1 VVKTLVSTL
10 RTAPVGLREVH
21 RLCCTL
27 IFIGVSAATAITA
40 NAQSYPAKPV
50 RIVISASP
58 GGNLDLIA
66 RATAQ
71 KLFESLGKPFLVESR
86 AGGSGIIAHETVAKS
101 APDGYTLLVVPAGA
115 HTINPGLFRKLPYDT
130 VRDFTP
136 ISIIARGPLLLVAHP
151 SLNVSSLK
159 ALIALARAKP
169 GQIVAANGGRGT
181 AGHLAL
187 ELLMVRAG
195 VRFLQ
200 VPYKGN
206 APGLVD
212 TVAGHTQ
219 IMVDTP
225 STSIPLVR
233 AGKLKGLGVTSLE
246 RSPLL
251 PDVPSIAESG
261 YPGYEASVFIVLAG
275 PAGLPRDIANRLY
288 TETASMARNPET
300 RQRFAEQG
308 VDMVGSTPEE
318 MRDFVVKDIAKWQK
332 VIREAGIKLE

>member
-1 VVKTLVSTL
+1 VVKVPHPQLKAKSDRV
-10 RTAPVGLREVH
+10 TAVR
-21 RLCCTL
+21 RLCGSL
-27 IFIGVSAATAITA
+27 IFIGLCAAMPLPAL
-40 NAQSYPAKPV
+40 AQVYPAKPV

-71 KLFESLGKPFLVESR
+71 KLSESLGKPFVVESR

-115 HTINPGLFRKLPYDT
+115 HTINPGLFKKLPYDT

-136 ISIIARGPLLLVAHP
+136 VSIIASGPLLLVAHP
-151 SLNVSSLK
+151 SLNVGSLK
-159 ALIALARAKP
+159 ALISLAKANP

-187 ELLMVRAG
+187 ELLMVRSG

-233 AGKLKGLGVTSLE
+233 AGKLRGLGVTSLE
-246 RSPLL
+246 RSSLL

-275 PAGLPRDIANRLY
+275 PAGMPREIVNRLY
-288 TETASMARNPET
+288 TEVAGMARNAET

-308 VDMVGSTPEE
+308 VDMVGSTPGE
-318 MRDFVVKDIAKWQK
+318 MRAFVVEDIAKWQK